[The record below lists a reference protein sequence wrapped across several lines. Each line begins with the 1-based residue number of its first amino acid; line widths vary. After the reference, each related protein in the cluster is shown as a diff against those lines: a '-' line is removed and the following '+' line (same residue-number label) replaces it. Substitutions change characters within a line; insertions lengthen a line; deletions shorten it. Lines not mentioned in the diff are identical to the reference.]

1 MDSLGQALFGSAGWL
16 FADLMLALTMAFL
29 VANTVIHPAPPVPK
43 PAPAPTSSPT
53 PSPSPS
59 ARPEPA
65 LDLSYVTVQLTV
77 DSQGLLNNDPNAMAS
92 VRKQIRAKSTL
103 NGRHAGLVLAFDGD
117 NGDPSIDST
126 SLEIA
131 GKVNEVLASM
141 GSQGYV
147 FRNTAYRSFIGRNV
161 SPDIV
166 DVDIYLFKQ

>member
-1 MDSLGQALFGSAGWL
+1 LFGSAGWL

-29 VANTVIHPAPPVPK
+29 VANTVVHAPPPVPK
-43 PAPAPTSSPT
+43 PAPKPATSPT
-53 PSPSPS
+53 PRPSPSPT
-59 ARPEPA
+59 RQPEPA
-65 LDLSYVTVQLTV
+65 LDLGYVTVELRV

-92 VRKQIRAKSTL
+92 VRRQIRGQSKL
-103 NGRHAGLVLAFDGD
+103 RGRHAGLVLAFDGD
-117 NGDPSIDST
+117 NGDPGIDST
-126 SLEIA
+126 SLKIA

-166 DVDIYLFKQ
+166 DVDIYLFKQQA